1 MADAGKIGED
11 VMTGLRAAVSI
22 AGPLTGSDLDAINSG
37 VTKLQNT
44 IRNYDRYA
52 RSLIAQKPSSRQKR
66 ESLDEQI
73 KREYP
78 QSKGWTDKMYKMQ
91 FLRPIQRVK
100 NLFRRKQQ
108 GVEQV
113 INASVEALTLFKL
126 LCNVVLANSRRFVE
140 ISGGPGEQAPEDL
153 QPEEF
158 DPELSST
165 TQELERRLM
174 PTPATDQHQQQ
185 TETNVKR
192 RTRRVQ
198 PTGRVE
204 SEDEYRT
211 MVAKYSQI
219 VENAKNSVRR
229 HRKSLL
235 TPLASADASTF
246 RLIHSSTRAL
256 NDLAKAYAKAATNSR
271 AELAPGSY
279 SAAKAFADA
288 LAEIAGIVIESAPLN
303 MEARGM
309 ERKRNQAV
317 DLYLKR
323 TMAPKVPEE
332 G

>member
-1 MADAGKIGED
+1 MADAPKIGED
-11 VMTGLRAAVSI
+11 VMTSLRAAVSVV
-22 AGPLTGSDLDAINSG
+22 GPLTGGDLGDINLG

-44 IRNYDRYA
+44 LRNYDRYA
-52 RSLIAQKPSSRQKR
+52 SSLVAKKPSSSQKR

-73 KREYP
+73 RREYP

-100 NLFRRKQQ
+100 NIFRRKQH
-108 GVEQV
+108 GAEQV
-113 INASVEALTLFKL
+113 INASVESLTLFKL
-126 LCNVVLANSRRFVE
+126 LCNVVLANSRRLLE
-140 ISGGPGEQAPEDL
+140 ISGGQGQQAKQDL

-185 TETNVKR
+185 TEMNLKR

-198 PTGRVE
+198 PTGKVE

-219 VENAKNSVRR
+219 VENAKNSVRK
-229 HRKSLL
+229 HRKSVL
-235 TPLASADASTF
+235 TPLASADDSTF
-246 RLIHSSTRAL
+246 RLISSSTRAL

-288 LAEIAGIVIESAPLN
+288 LAEITGIVIESAPLN
-303 MEARGM
+303 RETRGM
-309 ERKRNQAV
+309 ERKRNKAM
-317 DLYLKR
+317 DRYLKR
-323 TMAPKVPEE
+323 TMAPKES
-332 G
+332 